1 MQKQL
6 KLTPPTVS
14 ERELQRYVV
23 QALQQRGYLVL
34 QIGTFRVKN
43 RCAFCGK
50 TNTPGAPD
58 LFVTRTDW
66 PANTWFAIELKAPG
80 GGRVSSEQRHLA
92 EQQRILISDSLLEI
106 LEALEKYHQALVTRL
121 ARGVES
127 LGLAGG
133 GTS

>member
-34 QIGTFRVKN
+34 QIGAFRVKN
-43 RCAFCGK
+43 RCPSCGK
-50 TNTPGAPD
+50 TNPPRATGNTPGAPD

-66 PANTWFAIELKAPG
+66 PANTWVAIELKAPG
-80 GGRVSSEQRHLA
+80 GGVVSSEQRHLA
-92 EQQRILISDSLLEI
+92 QQQRILISDSLLEI
-106 LEALEKYHQALVTRL
+106 LEVLEKYHQTLSAPVRPL
-121 ARGVES
+121 
-127 LGLAGG
+127 
-133 GTS
+133 